1 MSAEQD
7 AGSRRVSEVMQT
19 QVATLTIHDRLDLA
33 DDVMR
38 LGRVRH
44 MPVLDGAKL
53 MGIIS
58 NRDLLAASLSRTLDF
73 AATERRTFLRSIE
86 ISEVMSHDLIT
97 ASRDATLREVAELML
112 RHKIG
117 CVPIVKPDR
126 TLIGLVTETDLLR
139 AALLPELEPA
149 ANANPNGREET
160 LMADMKTRMDK
171 EIDELRRVRDE
182 LKVRV
187 HLAKAEAKDRWDE
200 LEQKFRRLE
209 SKGHQIA
216 QASEAPMRDVAD
228 AARLLV
234 DEIREGYRRIK
245 EAL

>member
-1 MSAEQD
+1 MSRDLD
-7 AGSRRVSEVMQT
+7 AGARRVSEVMQT
-19 QVATLTIHDRLDLA
+19 VVTTLTIHDRLDLA

-44 MPVLDGAKL
+44 MPVLDQTKL
-53 MGIIS
+53 VGIIS

-73 AATERRTFLRSIE
+73 AATDRRTFLRSIE

-97 ASRDATLREVAELML
+97 TSGDATLREAAELML

-117 CVPIVKPDR
+117 CIPVVKSDR

-139 AALLPELEPA
+139 AALLPELEQDA
-149 ANANPNGREET
+149 HANETEET
-160 LMADMKTRMDK
+160 IMSELKANIQR

-182 LKVRV
+182 LKVRI

-200 LEQKFRRLE
+200 LEIQFRRLE
-209 SKGHQIA
+209 SKAHQIA
-216 QASEAPMRDVAD
+216 QASEAPLRDVGD
-228 AARLLV
+228 AARILV
-234 DEIREGYRRIK
+234 DKIREGYRRIR
-245 EAL
+245 ESL

>member
-1 MSAEQD
+1 
-7 AGSRRVSEVMQT
+7 
-19 QVATLTIHDRLDLA
+19 
-33 DDVMR
+33 
-38 LGRVRH
+38 
-44 MPVLDGAKL
+44 
-53 MGIIS
+53 
-58 NRDLLAASLSRTLDF
+58 
-73 AATERRTFLRSIE
+73 
-86 ISEVMSHDLIT
+86 
-97 ASRDATLREVAELML
+97 ML

-117 CVPIVKPDR
+117 CVPIVKSDR

-139 AALLPELEPA
+139 AALLPEMKQTENTD
-149 ANANPNGREET
+149 ANRTEET
-160 LMADMKTRMDK
+160 PMSEMKAKMDR

-200 LEQKFRRLE
+200 LEHKFRSLE

-216 QASEAPMRDVAD
+216 QASKEPLRDVGE

-234 DEIREGYRRIK
+234 DEIREGYRRIR